1 MLRFIG
7 LRETRRMETSK
18 ASMNLSPFLSLNCP
32 CDEAL
37 RWVRERLTRAGLHPV
52 QTFDLHAAREGLH
65 DCPCPN
71 HGAEDCDCQ
80 MVVLLVYGSAESPVT
95 LFLHGNG
102 GQTWL
107 SFADE
112 PHPHADSK
120 ALAGIKQALASS
132 VHVPQ

>member
-1 MLRFIG
+1 
-7 LRETRRMETSK
+7 
-18 ASMNLSPFLSLNCP
+18 MNISPFLSVNCP

-37 RWVRERLTRAGLHPV
+37 RWVKERLRRAGLHLV

-65 DCPCPN
+65 DCACPN

-80 MVVLLVYGSAESPVT
+80 MVVLLVYGSAESPIT

-107 SFADE
+107 SIADE
-112 PHPHADSK
+112 PRQHSDSK
-120 ALAGIKQALASS
+120 LLAGIKQALVSS
-132 VHVPQ
+132 VHIPQ